1 MIKLQINDKEF
12 NIVNSYEELTLGQYI
27 DIINVSES
35 KVSNSID
42 NDIKIISA
50 LSNNKEELN
59 SILWDFN
66 TEEFDELKEEF
77 KWVEDNAD
85 VLNEFKSLEP
95 KESLEIEGKKY
106 GIISNYNKMSM
117 GEIVSFESLMKSASS
132 DFHRLEIAFGI
143 LIRPLDSNNNVV
155 SFTEEIFL
163 DVIRNKYNIKMSE
176 VYSTL
181 SFFLSG
187 DKISTIKNTKRFS
200 IQKD

>member
-143 LIRPLDSNNNVV
+143 LLRPIEDGKLVK
-155 SFTEEIFL
+155 FTEDIFL
-163 DVIRNKYNIKMSE
+163 EVVKNKYKINMMEI
-176 VYSTL
+176 YSTIG
-181 SFFLSG
+181 FFLSG
-187 DKISTIKNTKRFS
+187 AKISTKGTTKRFS
-200 IQKD
+200 IQTK

>member
-85 VLNEFKSLEP
+85 VLNGFKSLEP

-106 GIISNYNKMSM
+106 GIISKYNKMSM

-143 LIRPLDSNNNVV
+143 LLRPLDSNNNVV
-155 SFTEEIFL
+155 SFT
-163 DVIRNKYNIKMSE
+163 
-176 VYSTL
+176 
-181 SFFLSG
+181 
-187 DKISTIKNTKRFS
+187 
-200 IQKD
+200 